1 MVVMDSLKEKVVNC
15 YKQYLTNLIY
25 GIHDR
30 DYKLL
35 YAAILLLR
43 NNIND
48 PKYIQFLNSNLTC
61 RITIKLE

>member
-1 MVVMDSLKEKVVNC
+1 MVSLKEKVVNC

-25 GIHDR
+25 GIHGR

-43 NNIND
+43 NNIDN
-48 PKYIQFLNSNLTC
+48 PKYIEFLNNNLTC
-61 RITIKLE
+61 PTTIKLV